1 MGALIVTDR
10 PDLPFGNV
18 LARHRIAEDP
28 ATEHLTPLRVL
39 SESAL
44 TRIRDTLTA
53 SEMMKVR
60 TSPELQARV
69 AALIRKTVDEE
80 NISRVSRGRMPVV
93 DEGSPVEEWVERV
106 FATLYG
112 LGPIEELLEDESIE
126 DIAINGPREV
136 YVRTYEGWQYMPVDL
151 AADPEQLLW
160 RVNQVIA
167 FSGKQAGPLQPIVDV
182 QLPSGHRLNVVTTP
196 ITDPWPVVVIRRH
209 RPVAWTLEE
218 FVAQPVQTRRL
229 LVDPEIPDYTGQET
243 EGALLSGAAA
253 RYLHA
258 AVLAGLNILVIGRTG
273 VGKTAILSALGQKI
287 PQDRRV
293 LVLEDTR
300 ELKLRP
306 DGDRPTNCVYF
317 VTRRKLLEGG
327 IDVDM
332 RQLIIAALRQRPDH
346 LVLGEARGPE
356 VYDLLNAMQT
366 GHGGNLTSIHANSLQ
381 ELPQRVGA
389 MLFQAGVE
397 MDADRAA
404 RLIGTSFDVG
414 VTEMQDFDGRRYIL
428 EIGEF
433 TGEVESGL
441 PVLHRIFEGGEQRGY
456 RPTLVADRSTH
467 EDLFRR
473 SGVSFDLVLQAGKK
487 DRG

>member
-1 MGALIVTDR
+1 VTDR
-10 PDLPFGNV
+10 PVLPFGNV
-18 LARHRIAEDP
+18 LAKRKEVEEPGVAQMS
-28 ATEHLTPLRVL
+28 PLRVL
-39 SESAL
+39 SEAAL
-44 TRIRDTLTA
+44 ARIRETLSA

-69 AALIRKTVDEE
+69 SAIIRKAVDEE
-80 NISRVSRGRMPVV
+80 NIARVSRGRMPVV
-93 DEGSPVEEWVERV
+93 GEDTPIEEWVERV

-112 LGPIEELLEDESIE
+112 LGPIEDLLGDESIE
-126 DIAINGPREV
+126 DIAINGSREV
-136 YVRTYEGWQYMPVDL
+136 YVRTYEGWQSMPVDL
-151 AADPEQLLW
+151 AADSEQLLW

-218 FVAQPVQTRRL
+218 FVSEPVRTRGL
-229 LVDPEIPDYTGQET
+229 LVAPEIPDYTAKEVGD
-243 EGALLSGAAA
+243 ALLSAAA
-253 RYLHA
+253 ATYLHA

-273 VGKTAILSALGQKI
+273 VGKTSILSALGQKI

-306 DGDRPTNCVYF
+306 DGDRPTNCIYF

-327 IDVDM
+327 IEVDM
-332 RQLIIAALRQRPDH
+332 RHLIIAALRQRPDH

-366 GHGGNLTSIHANSLQ
+366 GHGGNLTSIHANSLS
-381 ELPQRVGA
+381 ELSQRVGA
-389 MLFQAGVE
+389 MLFQAGVD
-397 MDADRAA
+397 MDADRVA

-414 VTEMQDFDGRRYIL
+414 ITEMQDFDGRRYIL

-433 TGEVESGL
+433 TGEVDSGL
-441 PVLHRIFEGGEQRGY
+441 PALHSVFEGGAERGY
-456 RPTLVADRSTH
+456 RPTLVADRSIH
-467 EDLFRR
+467 ADLLRR
-473 SGVSFDLVLQAGKK
+473 SGLSFEMVLEAEK
-487 DRG
+487 RGRQ

>member
-1 MGALIVTDR
+1 MSDR

-18 LARHRIAEDP
+18 LAKHEQAEDP
-28 ATEHLTPLRVL
+28 ALEGVTPLRAL
-39 SESAL
+39 SDAAL
-44 TRIRDTLTA
+44 ARIRNTLSA

-69 AALIRKTVDEE
+69 AGIIRQAVDET
-80 NISRVSRGRMPVV
+80 NIDLVSRGRLPVV
-93 DEGSPVEEWVERV
+93 DEQNPAEAWVERI

-112 LGPIEELLEDESIE
+112 LGPIEDLLEDENIE
-126 DIAINGPREV
+126 DIAINGPGEV

-151 AADPEQLLW
+151 AADAEQLQW

-182 QLPSGHRLNVVTTP
+182 QLPSGHRLNVVTAP

-218 FVAQPVQTRRL
+218 FVGEPVQTRGRL
-229 LVDPEIPDYTGQET
+229 IHPEIPDYTSREV

-253 RYLHA
+253 TYLYA

-273 VGKTAILSALGQKI
+273 VGKTSLLSALGQKI
-287 PQDRRV
+287 PHDRRV

-306 DGDRPTNCVYF
+306 DADRPTNCIYF

-366 GHGGNLTSIHANSLQ
+366 GHGGNLTSIHANSLA
-381 ELPQRVGA
+381 ELSQRVGA
-389 MLFQAGVE
+389 MLFQAGVD
-397 MDADRAA
+397 MDAARVA

-414 VTEMQDFDGRRYIL
+414 VTEMQGFDGRRYIL

-433 TGEVESGL
+433 TGEVKDGQ
-441 PVLHRIFEGGEQRGY
+441 PVLHTLFEGGEGRGY
-456 RPTLVADRSTH
+456 RPTLVASRSAH

-473 SGVSFDLVLQAGKK
+473 SGVSFDLVLQAEKGG
-487 DRG
+487 RG

>member
-1 MGALIVTDR
+1 MRDL

-18 LARHRIAEDP
+18 FAQQPEEMEESAAGQI
-28 ATEHLTPLRVL
+28 TPLRAL
-39 SESAL
+39 SEAAL
-44 TRIRDTLTA
+44 ERIREALSA

-60 TSPELQARV
+60 TDPELQSRV
-69 AALIRKTVDEE
+69 GEIIHRVVDEE
-80 NISRVSRGRMPVV
+80 NIARVSRGRLPVV
-93 DEGSPVEEWVERV
+93 DDDTPVERWVEQV

-112 LGPIEELLEDESIE
+112 LGPIEDLLEDETIE
-126 DIAINGPREV
+126 DVAINGPGEV
-136 YVRTYEGWQYMPVDL
+136 YIRTWEGWQHMPMDL
-151 AADPEQLLW
+151 AADAEQLQW

-167 FSGKQAGPLQPIVDV
+167 FSGKQAGPLQPVVDV
-182 QLPSGHRLNVVTTP
+182 QLPSGHRLNVVTAP
-196 ITDPWPVVVIRRH
+196 ITDTWPVVVIRRH

-218 FVAQPVQTRRL
+218 FVSSPVQTGHRPA
-229 LVDPEIPDYTGQET
+229 DPELPDYAAMEA

-253 RYLHA
+253 TYLHA

-287 PQDRRV
+287 PRDRRV

-306 DGDRPTNCVYF
+306 EAGHPANCVYF

-332 RQLIIAALRQRPDH
+332 RQLLIAALRQRPDH

-366 GHGGNLTSIHANSLQ
+366 GHGGNLTSIHANSLS
-381 ELPQRVGA
+381 ELSQRVGA
-389 MLFQAGVE
+389 MLFQAGVD
-397 MDADRAA
+397 MDADRVS
-404 RLIGTSFDVG
+404 RLIGTSFHVG
-414 VTEMQDFDGRRYIL
+414 VTELQEFDGRRFIV

-433 TGEVESGL
+433 TGEVMDGL
-441 PVLHRIFEGGEQRGY
+441 PVLHTIFEGGERTNY
-456 RPTLVADRSTH
+456 RTALVAGRSAH
-467 EDLFRR
+467 EGLLRR
-473 SGVSFDLVLQAGKK
+473 SGVSFALVLQAE
-487 DRG
+487 RGAAS

>member
-1 MGALIVTDR
+1 MTDQ
-10 PDLPFGNV
+10 PNLPFGNV
-18 LARHRIAEDP
+18 LAKWREAKEEQP
-28 ATEHLTPLRVL
+28 LEHLTPLGVL
-39 SESAL
+39 AEASLA
-44 TRIRDTLTA
+44 RIRDTLSA

-69 AALIRKTVDEE
+69 AAIIRKAVDEE
-80 NISRVSRGRMPVV
+80 NITRVSRGRMPVV
-93 DEGSPVEEWVERV
+93 DEDNPVEEWVERV

-112 LGPIEELLEDESIE
+112 LGPIEDLLDDESIE
-126 DIAINGPREV
+126 DIAINGPGEV

-151 AADPEQLLW
+151 AADAEQLLW

-167 FSGKQAGPLQPIVDV
+167 FSGKQAGPLQPVVDV
-182 QLPSGHRLNVVTTP
+182 QLPSGHRLNAVTFP

-218 FVAQPVQTRRL
+218 FVGEPVRMREL
-229 LVDPEIPDYTGQET
+229 FVEPEIPDYVAQEV
-243 EGALLSGAAA
+243 EAALLSGAAA
-253 RYLHA
+253 TYLHA

-306 DGDRPTNCVYF
+306 DGDRPLNCVYF

-332 RQLIIAALRQRPDH
+332 RHLLIAALRQRPDH

-389 MLFQAGVE
+389 MLFQAGVN
-397 MDADRAA
+397 MDAERVA
-404 RLIGTSFDVG
+404 RLIGSSFDVG
-414 VTEMQDFDGRRYIL
+414 VTEMQGFDGRRYIL

-456 RPTLVADRSTH
+456 RPTLVADRTTH
-467 EDLFRR
+467 AELFRR
-473 SGVSFDLVLQAGKK
+473 SGISFEMVLQAEQEASA
-487 DRG
+487 